1 MKNSAKIISVLLA
14 GGAASS
20 VFGQVVASDL
30 ARTTDWGKLSEAFTN
45 DISSLFTDSASAFS
59 AFTLGWDGSDPTTG
73 TILTDPVGPNP
84 TGQSNELAFTI
95 LAANPSFV
103 TSELAIPVSYL
114 GNESIDD
121 NFFGFYDVG
130 EPGPGLPGDAAN
142 TLYNYYGVNNSG
154 APDDPTAIYSK
165 PSNPDLLSKA
175 GIGSTD
181 PDHVGTVFEGTPTDV
196 SFWHRDDGFGSF
208 PGNALTFMG
217 DGARFYIFEATEVV
231 VREGYFN
238 TDTYY
243 LMAVDDRET
252 LLVDF
257 DDGLFLTRVSE
268 IGDMAVPEPS
278 AIGFAAFALL
288 LGLGVTR
295 RNRKA

>member
-1 MKNSAKIISVLLA
+1 MKNSAKIISVLLL
-14 GGAASS
+14 GGASSS

-45 DISSLFTDSASAFS
+45 DISALFSDSASAFS

-73 TILTDPVGPNP
+73 TIVTDPVGANP
-84 TGQSNELAFTI
+84 TGQTDELAFTI
-95 LAANPSFV
+95 LAANPTTFASDI
-103 TSELAIPVSYL
+103 AIPVSYL

-121 NFFGFYDVG
+121 NFFGFWDLVTG
-130 EPGPGLPGDAAN
+130 AAGDGSN
-142 TLYNYYGVNNSG
+142 DLYNYYGINNSG
-154 APDDPTAIYSK
+154 APDDPTMIYSK
-165 PSNPDLLSKA
+165 PSNPDLLSDVA
-175 GIGSTD
+175 GD
-181 PDHVGTVFEGTPTDV
+181 EFPVTVA
-196 SFWHRDDGFGSF
+196 FWHRDDGFGSY
-208 PGNALTFMG
+208 PGNEVAFTS
-217 DGARFYIFEATEVV
+217 DSARFYIFEATQTV
-231 VREGYFN
+231 VRDGYFN
-238 TDTYY
+238 YDKYY

-257 DDGLFLTRVSE
+257 DDGLFLTRITE

-288 LGLGVTR
+288 LGLGITR